1 MRGRKGV
8 QLRSGA
14 KPEVADLLSR
24 SVSFSLF
31 VFYPLKSSQ
40 WKNRIAD
47 ERMRGWGEGGG
58 YSVGW
63 QEETEAASPHLSR
76 RTLITIIYNMYAR
89 TYACPGATDFFFY
102 LYIFTPKSERQ
113 YAVWTYLVHLCFP
126 FLCVRVC
133 VYVYAFL
140 RVWLL
145 QLFFSFVYCSV
156 ASSSLPSFGSPISF
170 CPIIIRTL
178 TFSLLDH
185 STPVLPRIP
194 RFFHFF
200 FFWFIFPPLF
210 PSHEN
215 YPKTRESKRD
225 REVRRGGICEG

>member
-1 MRGRKGV
+1 MKESNCRWANV
-8 QLRSGA
+8 
-14 KPEVADLLSR
+14 
-24 SVSFSLF
+24 
-31 VFYPLKSSQ
+31 
-40 WKNRIAD
+40 
-47 ERMRGWGEGGG
+47 RMREGGR
-58 YSVGW
+58 YNVGW
-63 QEETEAASPHLSR
+63 QEEAEAASPHLSR

-113 YAVWTYLVHLCFP
+113 YAVWTYLVHLCFL
-126 FLCVRVC
+126 LCVRVC

-170 CPIIIRTL
+170 CPIIIRSL

-194 RFFHFF
+194 RFFHFLVYL
-200 FFWFIFPPLF
+200 PPAL
-210 PSHEN
+210 S
-215 YPKTRESKRD
+215 ESRKLSGD
-225 REVRRGGICEG
+225 TWE